1 METLRWCDEQLFLF
15 LNGDG
20 GLWLDR
26 FMWFS
31 SGKFSWLPIY
41 AVLLFLLYKKV
52 GAKGLLWLLP
62 VLVLCIT
69 ANDQLASSVFKS
81 WIQRLRPSH
90 EPHLANLIHLV
101 RGANGEFYI
110 GGKYGFY
117 SSHAANNAGVLTM
130 VLLLIRPIKKWLT
143 AALIGWVV
151 LIGYSRIYLG
161 VHYPGDILMGF
172 GMGTILGL
180 VFYYLY
186 LQIPEK
192 WRSKT

>member
-20 GLWLDR
+20 GLFLDR

-31 SGKFSWLPIY
+31 SGKFSWLLVY
-41 AVLLFLLYKKV
+41 VLLLFLLYKKL
-52 GAKGLLWLLP
+52 GTKGLLWLLP
-62 VLVLCIT
+62 ILVLCIT

-81 WIQRLRPSH
+81 WIQRPRPSH
-90 EPHLANLIHLV
+90 EPHLANAIHLV
-101 RGANGEFYI
+101 SDLNGQVYK
-110 GGKYGFY
+110 GGKFGFY
-117 SSHAANNAGVLTM
+117 SSHAANNAGVLVL
-130 VLLLIRPIKKWLT
+130 VLLLLRPLRK
-143 AALIGWVV
+143 ALVFVLIAWVL

-180 VFYYLY
+180 FFYYLY
-186 LQIPEK
+186 TQIPKK
-192 WRSKT
+192 WRDAP

>member
-1 METLRWCDEQLFLF
+1 MENLRWCDEQLFLF

-20 GLWLDR
+20 GYWLDR

-41 AVLLFLLYKKV
+41 VVLLFLLYKKL
-52 GAKGLLWLLP
+52 GAKGLLWLIP

-69 ANDQLASSVFKS
+69 ANDQLASSVFKH

-90 EPHLANLIHLV
+90 EPHLANFIHLV
-101 RGANGEFYI
+101 HGSNGELYF

-117 SSHAANNAGVLTM
+117 SSHAANNAGVLTL
-130 VLLLIRPIKKWLT
+130 VLLLIRPVKNWVT
-143 AALIGWVV
+143 AALVAWVL

-172 GMGTILGL
+172 GMGTLLGL
-180 VFYYLY
+180 MFYSIY

-192 WRSKT
+192 WRGKT